1 MRGNRPP
8 PPRPPPP
15 RANPPRPHPPPPPPR
30 PNPPPRPPAGPGGPG
45 AGGPPV
51 RPPGLGP
58 GGGAPGGGAP
68 GGGTR
73 PGIGGPPGGGTR
85 PVIGGPGAGG
95 TPAPRPNPPPG
106 AGGTPAPGAGGTP
119 APRPNPAPGAGGTP
133 APGAGGA
140 PAPGAGGA
148 PAPGAGGAPTPVTR
162 VNPPPPAP
170 PANGA
175 QVGVGGGGGP
185 STIEY
190 MMMVDMAARIAVQTG
205 MLSQDQYDDINRY
218 ANDFLDIAG
227 DYYDYFD
234 DILEQADEYYKQY
247 TGESLGLQDVY
258 NHYTNEVID
267 SFERNTGL
275 NLDDFEN
282 YEQRYNDFTGGLENF
297 ADNFLED
304 NTGFRYSDLNQGALE
319 NFADNFL
326 EDNTGF
332 RYSDFN
338 EMKNALGMGFDST
351 LISQF
356 KKNMYNEGY
365 KAGYKFKE
373 PKNSTLKKLIN
384 YDSFLSNQINTGKIP
399 EHAKRDYRVL
409 LASNRALE
417 KQKYESN
424 ENVPFGNI
432 AEIEGMG
439 LKKRKYKKKSNL

>member
-1 MRGNRPP
+1 MRPIRPP

-15 RANPPRPHPPPPPPR
+15 RANPPRPNPPPPPPR

-68 GGGTR
+68 GGGAPGGGTR
-73 PGIGGPPGGGTR
+73 PGIGGPPPGGAPR

-106 AGGTPAPGAGGTP
+106 AGGTPAPGAGG
-119 APRPNPAPGAGGTP
+119 
-133 APGAGGA
+133 A

-148 PAPGAGGAPTPVTR
+148 PAPVTR

-175 QVGVGGGGGP
+175 PVGVGGGGGP
-185 STIEY
+185 STLEY
-190 MMMVDMAARIAVQTG
+190 MMMADMAARLAVQTG
-205 MLSQDQYDDINRY
+205 LLSQDQYDDINRY

-234 DILEQADEYYKQY
+234 DILEQTDEYNKQY

-304 NTGFRYSDLNQGALE
+304 NTGFRYSD
-319 NFADNFL
+319 
-326 EDNTGF
+326 
-332 RYSDFN
+332 FN
-338 EMKNALGMGFDST
+338 EMKDALGMGFDST

-432 AEIEGMG
+432 AEIEVMG
-439 LKKRKYKKKSNL
+439 LKKRKYKKKLNL